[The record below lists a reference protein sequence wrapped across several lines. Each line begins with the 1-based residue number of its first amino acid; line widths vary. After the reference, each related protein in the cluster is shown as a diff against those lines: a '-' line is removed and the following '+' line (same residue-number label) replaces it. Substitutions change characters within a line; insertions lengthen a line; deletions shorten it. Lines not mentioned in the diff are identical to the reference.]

1 MRRIAAV
8 ILGTG
13 ALIMLTIT
21 SAAAAPAGL
30 IDGSLNDAHLLDSI
44 PIIGGLL

>member
-13 ALIMLTIT
+13 ALLMLTT
-21 SAAAAPAGL
+21 TTAAA
-30 IDGSLNDAHLLDSI
+30 DG
-44 PIIGGLL
+44 IGGVGANVLNVGTTILSGIGVLG